1 MQYNKVFLLRKN
13 KSNINSFKEV
23 GNGNLQWMKIQQM
36 HITSDHMP
44 YLKPDGTMI
53 VCVVPKSAC
62 WMITD
67 YRVIVVEMRQGVDF
81 HEHIVMG
88 ILCNKKEIII
98 HSLKFLLLYCCS
110 RADVRLNLF

>member
-1 MQYNKVFLLRKN
+1 
-13 KSNINSFKEV
+13 
-23 GNGNLQWMKIQQM
+23 M

-44 YLKPDGTMI
+44 YLKPDGTMT

-81 HEHIVMG
+81 HEHIVVMG